1 MTETRWTAETE
12 EALVDVLDDVS
23 RVPLGHH
30 GEAHEMAEA
39 VLRHLADAGL
49 LVSPQILAV
58 LEAAKRADKL
68 HQTATFTTPFED
80 FEAVAD
86 DLHAAVD
93 ALEEANRQ

>member
-1 MTETRWTAETE
+1 MAIAQKLGANQWSMLTPKQRAQFITYARR
-12 EALVDVLDDVS
+12 ALTVV
-23 RVPLGHH
+23 
-30 GEAHEMAEA
+30 
-39 VLRHLADAGL
+39 ADAGL